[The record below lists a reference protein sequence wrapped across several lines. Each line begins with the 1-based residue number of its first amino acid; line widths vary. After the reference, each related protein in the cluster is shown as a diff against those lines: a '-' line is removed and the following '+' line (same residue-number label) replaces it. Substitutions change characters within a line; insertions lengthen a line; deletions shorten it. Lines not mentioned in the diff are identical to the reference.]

1 MKRSGRFIAAM
12 LGVAVLL
19 APPVL
24 GQSQAPPA
32 AVRIP
37 PNAIALEG
45 IPTVRVDAAQSGT
58 TRHVLNAAESVKS
71 RLLVKIIDGQY
82 FWTSRDNRRLRL
94 DASGPFT
101 YLSSEPGSYVK
112 LTRINDK
119 LTYVEHVDMPTGS
132 VTWWGELQ
140 IVVGK

>member
-1 MKRSGRFIAAM
+1 MKSGGFIAAV

-19 APPVL
+19 APPIL
-24 GQSQAPPA
+24 GQSEAPPA

-45 IPTVRVDAAQSGT
+45 IPTVRVDSAQTGT

-82 FWTSRDNRRLRL
+82 YWTSRGNRHLRL
-94 DASGPFT
+94 DAFGPFT

-112 LTRINDK
+112 LTRIHDK
-119 LTYVEHVDMPTGS
+119 VAYVEHVDMPVGS

-140 IVVGK
+140 IIVGN